1 MLVSALR
8 LAGIARAVATLAV
21 ISAALIGD
29 RALAQEWP
37 TRPVKVIVPNGPGG
51 VSDTTARLTSDR
63 LAKIFRQPFVIENKG
78 GAGGTIG
85 TELAARAPND
95 GYTLYLGGGAQ
106 FTVNPLIKK
115 LGYDPLKDLT
125 PISMV
130 TINGMA
136 LVVHPDVPAHSVR
149 ELIDYVK
156 ARPGQVNYG
165 VAGLGQSSHLAPAAF
180 AARTGL
186 DMVVVPYQ
194 STPPA
199 LVGLVAGTVQ
209 MFFGNVSDVIE
220 LVQAGK
226 ARMLAISTAQRTKR
240 FPDVPTV
247 AETVPGFVMTGWI
260 GYFAPAGTPRAII
273 DRVATALASICREE
287 EVVRTM
293 ANVGIDTVGDTP
305 QEFAAAIQ
313 ADLPIVRTA
322 VEAAGLL
329 KR

>member
-1 MLVSALR
+1 MLVSPFL
-8 LAGIARAVATLAV
+8 LAGIARVVAILAV
-21 ISAALIGD
+21 ISAALICN

-37 TRPVKVIVPNGPGG
+37 ARPVKVIVPNGPGG
-51 VSDTTARLTSDR
+51 VSDTLARLTSDR
-63 LAKIFRQPFVIENKG
+63 LARVFRQPFVIENKG
-78 GAGGTIG
+78 GAGGIIG

-95 GYTLYLGGGAQ
+95 GYTLYFGGGAQ

-115 LGYDPLKDLT
+115 LSYDPLTDLT
-125 PISMV
+125 PVSMV
-130 TINGMA
+130 SINGMA

-149 ELIDYVK
+149 ELIDYVQ
-156 ARPGQVNYG
+156 ARPGQVNYA

-199 LVGLVAGTVQ
+199 LVGLIAGTVQ
-209 MFFGNVSDVIE
+209 MFFGNVSDVME

-226 ARMLAISTAQRTKR
+226 ARMLAISTAQRAER

-247 AETVPGFVMTGWI
+247 AETVPDFVMTGWI

-273 DRVATALASICREE
+273 DRVAMALASICREE

-293 ANVGIDTVGDTP
+293 ANVGIDAVGNTP
-305 QEFAAAIQ
+305 EQFAAAIQ
-313 ADLPIVRTA
+313 ADLPIVRAA
-322 VEAAGLL
+322 VAAAGLL
-329 KR
+329 QR